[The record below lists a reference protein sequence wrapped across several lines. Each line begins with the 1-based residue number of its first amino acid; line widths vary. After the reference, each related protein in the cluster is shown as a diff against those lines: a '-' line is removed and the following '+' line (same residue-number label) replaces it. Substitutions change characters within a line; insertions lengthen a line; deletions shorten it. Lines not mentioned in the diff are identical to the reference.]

1 METLQAKQHSP
12 TCNNLP
18 FEQDFTIHE
27 LENAIK
33 RAKKGKAPG
42 PDQITN
48 EMISNLGPKAKSQ
61 LLAYINRT
69 WQDGQLPSQWRT
81 ANITPVLKKG
91 KQQVDLLVILLTS
104 CFGKTAE
111 RMVNYRL
118 YYWLEQNKLINNI
131 QAGFRK
137 GSRTEDQLFRL
148 VQNVIDGF
156 QSQKNT
162 TAVFIDLQQAYDRV
176 WRKGILLKM
185 SIVGIHGKMLK

>member
-1 METLQAKQHSP
+1 
-12 TCNNLP
+12 
-18 FEQDFTIHE
+18 
-27 LENAIK
+27 
-33 RAKKGKAPG
+33 
-42 PDQITN
+42 
-48 EMISNLGPKAKSQ
+48 
-61 LLAYINRT
+61 
-69 WQDGQLPSQWRT
+69 
-81 ANITPVLKKG
+81 
-91 KQQVDLLVILLTS
+91 
-104 CFGKTAE
+104 
-111 RMVNYRL
+111 MVNYRL